1 MELTHIL
8 AFNLGLAAAIAS
20 PGPAFLISVKTTLT
34 AGRRAGLAVGAGLA
48 IVAALWTLA
57 ALLGLEAIFTA
68 FPWAYVAVK
77 SVGALYLMYIA
88 YGMWKGARDPLAPTE
103 VKPARHAFWQ
113 GVAIQIMNPKSV
125 LFAAAVLVVIFP
137 ANMTLTEKGFIF
149 ANHLMIELMFY
160 SLLAFGMSTSAAR
173 AAYLR
178 AKVYLDRIAAVV
190 LSVLGLRL
198 LFGK

>member
-1 MELTHIL
+1 MELTHYL
-8 AFNLGLAAAIAS
+8 AFNLALAAAIAS

-34 AGRRAGLAVGAGLA
+34 AGRRAGLSVGAGLA
-48 IVAALWTLA
+48 FVAALWTLA

-103 VKPARHAFWQ
+103 VKPARHAIWQ

-125 LFAAAVLVVIFP
+125 LFAAAVLVVISP

-149 ANHLMIELMFY
+149 SNHLMIELMFY